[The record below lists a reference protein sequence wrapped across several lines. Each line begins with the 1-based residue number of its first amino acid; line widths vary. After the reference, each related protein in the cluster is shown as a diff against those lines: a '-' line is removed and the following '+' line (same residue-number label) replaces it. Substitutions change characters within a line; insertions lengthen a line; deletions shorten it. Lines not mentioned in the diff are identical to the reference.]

1 MSYVNSFI
9 IYSIYNFETKNNQVN
24 LFENNA

>member
-9 IYSIYNFETKNNQVN
+9 IYSIYNFETKNHQVN